1 MIQQLAPTSAFSTLH
16 TRAAHIHTMSPLDPQ
31 PASRSDAVSYE
42 FLPLS
47 RMFLPS
53 SLPASLGRT
62 SAGSREGKHTF
73 HQPFLPFHSTIMRQ
87 NRDCLPFQQ
96 PSFGH
101 VTSPPEG
108 GTLVPLSLY
117 LSTYFSAWYTAENN
131 DSDK

>member
-1 MIQQLAPTSAFSTLH
+1 MIQQLTPTSAFSTLH

-53 SLPASLGRT
+53 SLPASLDVSAVQERASIPFTSLFYPSTAPSWGR
-62 SAGSREGKHTF
+62 
-73 HQPFLPFHSTIMRQ
+73 I
-87 NRDCLPFQQ
+87 DCLPFSIA
-96 PSFGH
+96 SFKY
-101 VTSPPEG
+101 VTILLKVELLSPC
-108 GTLVPLSLY
+108 LCI